1 LDDVRLLHRG
11 LLPSHADSTGT
22 HVALLKH
29 SRVRDHREDGWS
41 GLMSVVGVRY
51 TTARH
56 TAEQATDL
64 ALRLLD
70 RPSVASRTATTPLV
84 GGDIEN
90 YAAFVRDGGIGSDGA
105 SWLSPAEHSVRDR
118 VVEGSNPAN
127 AAPRGRERLS
137 RLYGTERARVESIA
151 AEASSAFAQ
160 PLGAKCPVLRAEIVF
175 AVREEMAVHLTDAL
189 LRRTDAGSAG
199 HPGADAVE
207 NAASVMGDILGWND
221 ERRREEIAA
230 VERVYKIEG

>member
-1 LDDVRLLHRG
+1 MRLLHRG

-22 HVALLKH
+22 RVALLKH

-41 GLMSVVGVRY
+41 GLMSMVGVRY

-64 ALRLLD
+64 ALRMLN
-70 RPSVASRTATTPLV
+70 RPPIASRTATTPLV
-84 GGDIEN
+84 GGDIED
-90 YAAFVRDGGIGSDGA
+90 YAAFIRDGGA
-105 SWLSPAEHSVRDR
+105 TH
-118 VVEGSNPAN
+118 
-127 AAPRGRERLS
+127 AAPWTSRDGGAHVRTPVAAVWHRARARRGHRRGGAHAPPLS
-137 RLYGTERARVESIA
+137 RSRSARR
-151 AEASSAFAQ
+151 
-160 PLGAKCPVLRAEIVF
+160 CPVLGAEIVF

-207 NAASVMGDILGWND
+207 NAARVMGDILGWSD

-230 VERVYKIEG
+230 VERVYTIEG